1 MKHYISS
8 IFIAFYLTI
17 GGLAWGNNQTSA
29 DGPKRDAERPEMD
42 FRKAAAEGKI
52 EMLTQHLKA
61 GTKIDE
67 QGGEHNS
74 TALHAAAYYGRLEA
88 VKFLIDKNADI
99 NARNKH
105 GQTPLD
111 VAWHDQENRDKFD
124 EETRE
129 AKLAT
134 GVFIKNKGGLNGE
147 GKDKSPWIWLAF
159 LPCIIPILFFLGVLY
174 ALVTKEPPEDI
185 PTPSKEITVTTSPQ
199 ITGKRVVRTL
209 GLVRGNTIRARHIGK
224 DIMAG
229 LRSLVGG
236 EVDEYGKLLAES
248 REQALDRM
256 LLQAEDLGANAV
268 IGLQFQTSVVMEGAA
283 EMMAFGTAV
292 VVSDE
297 KS

>member
-8 IFIAFYLTI
+8 IFIAYYLAI
-17 GGLAWGNNQTSA
+17 GALAWGNNQT
-29 DGPKRDAERPEMD
+29 DANGSNGNSEKPEMD
-42 FRKAAAEGKI
+42 FRKAATEGDT
-52 EMLTQHLKA
+52 EALSQHLEA
-61 GTKIDE
+61 GTDINEK
-67 QGGEHNS
+67 GGEHES
-74 TALHAAAYYGRLEA
+74 TALHAAAYFGRLET
-88 VKFLIDKNADI
+88 VKFLIEKEADI
-99 NARNKH
+99 NALNKH

-111 VAWHDQENRDKFD
+111 VAWHDHENRDKFD
-124 EETRE
+124 QETRE
-129 AKLAT
+129 AKRETAE
-134 GVFIKNKGGLNGE
+134 FIKDKGGQHGE
-147 GKDKSPWIWLAF
+147 RKGKSPWIWLAF

-174 ALVTKEPPEDI
+174 ALITKEPLEDI

-236 EVDEYGKLLAES
+236 EVDEYGKLLTES

-256 LLQAEDLGANAV
+256 LLQAEELGANAV

-292 VVSDE
+292 VVEDE

>member
-1 MKHYISS
+1 M
-8 IFIAFYLTI
+8 
-17 GGLAWGNNQTSA
+17 
-29 DGPKRDAERPEMD
+29 
-42 FRKAAAEGKI
+42 
-52 EMLTQHLKA
+52 
-61 GTKIDE
+61 
-67 QGGEHNS
+67 
-74 TALHAAAYYGRLEA
+74 
-88 VKFLIDKNADI
+88 
-99 NARNKH
+99 
-105 GQTPLD
+105 D

-129 AKLAT
+129 AKRETAE
-134 GVFIKNKGGLNGE
+134 FIKDKGGQNGE
-147 GKDKSPWIWLAF
+147 GKAKSPWIWLAF
-159 LPCIIPILFFLGVLY
+159 LPCIIPILFFFGVLY
-174 ALVTKEPPEDI
+174 ALITKEPPEDI
-185 PTPSKEITVTTSPQ
+185 PAPSKEIIVTTSPQ
-199 ITGKRVVRTL
+199 ITGKKVVRTL

-256 LLQAEDLGANAV
+256 LLQAEELGANAV

-292 VVSDE
+292 VVADE